1 MDTTNPRA
9 TKITQPRVTAN
20 KLAEE
25 IKRLNSREDGKRE
38 KRNS

>member
-1 MDTTNPRA
+1 MDNTNLRA
-9 TKITQPRVTAN
+9 TKITQPGVIAN

-25 IKRLNSREDGKRE
+25 KKILDSREDGKRE